1 MNEFITILQ
10 SVKRFPISDSEK
22 RVLYNIINNT
32 QRDSRNKI
40 KMLKKLLGFISN
52 RKDENISAVSFET
65 NSLLE
70 KGIIHSINTT
80 INSNPGVNINQKPAN
95 EEYRLTSMGLIHI
108 FNDRYTYSPDFL
120 LKYQND
126 IFLQEVLFSLF
137 QTITIK
143 AATAKFFNIITDYLT
158 STSDYVINLSLEMNK
173 PVNEDIKNEIEH
185 KIKVFSLILGFK
197 ITILFN
203 ENNIISSNLE
213 TNNDKVIFAIHEV
226 ETLMKKNLSKDS
238 KFLNLLSTV
247 SSEFTSGY
255 DDLTGFLNQDNK
267 HRYE

>member
-1 MNEFITILQ
+1 MNSSPYCRALNVFQFQ
-10 SVKRFPISDSEK
+10 SPKKECCI
-22 RVLYNIINNT
+22 NIINNT

-40 KMLKKLLGFISN
+40 KRLRKLLGFISN
-52 RKDENISAVSFET
+52 RKDENFSAVSLET
-65 NSLLE
+65 SSLLE

-95 EEYRLTSMGLIHI
+95 EEYRLTSIGLIHI

-158 STSDYVINLSLEMNK
+158 TTSNYVINLSPGMNK
-173 PVNEDIKNEIEH
+173 PV
-185 KIKVFSLILGFK
+185 
-197 ITILFN
+197 
-203 ENNIISSNLE
+203 
-213 TNNDKVIFAIHEV
+213 HEY
-226 ETLMKKNLSKDS
+226 TKMKM
-238 KFLNLLSTV
+238 ST
-247 SSEFTSGY
+247 
-255 DDLTGFLNQDNK
+255 K
-267 HRYE
+267 